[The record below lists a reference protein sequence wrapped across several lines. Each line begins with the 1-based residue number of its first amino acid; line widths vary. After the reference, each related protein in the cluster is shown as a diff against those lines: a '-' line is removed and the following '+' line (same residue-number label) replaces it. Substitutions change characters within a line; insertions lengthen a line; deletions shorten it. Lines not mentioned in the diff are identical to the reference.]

1 MGAVTFLPAGIM
13 LDHIIATRDLD
24 KELTGSAP
32 EVPPVDASIADYQ
45 TVVSDHRPVLV
56 RLDLLP

>member
-1 MGAVTFLPAGIM
+1 M
-13 LDHIIATRDLD
+13 LDHILATRGLD
-24 KELTGSAP
+24 EELSGSAP

-45 TVVSDHRPVLV
+45 TAVSDHRPVLV